1 MMKVTLD
8 HEGCIG
14 CGLCVSTCPAVF
26 GLAADGKAEV
36 VQTPISEEEKDGARL
51 SAGAAL
57 ILSGNAVHTMLD
69 LHSFRKTNTSNG
81 VEKLRP
87 ALEEADAV
95 TTPFHFVPSAL

>member
-36 VQTPISEEEKDGARL
+36 VQTPITRRIRTAPGFR
-51 SAGAAL
+51 
-57 ILSGNAVHTMLD
+57 
-69 LHSFRKTNTSNG
+69 RKT
-81 VEKLRP
+81 VR
-87 ALEEADAV
+87 
-95 TTPFHFVPSAL
+95 SA